1 MSESRLAE
9 VIPLERPPV
18 RQTVPLT
25 GYSVLASTRGG
36 WLFLVWARR

>member
-18 RQTVPLT
+18 RQTVRAAGTT
-25 GYSVLASTRGG
+25 GSAMPR
-36 WLFLVWARR
+36 